1 MQSRLQFPG
10 DDSSAADVAEKIV
23 RGNVTLEKLLELS
36 DSANGGG
43 VEQSGDEG
51 YYAGSMYQSDG
62 SAPLTNPKH
71 ERFLEVYLATGKR
84 DVAYRTAISGSA
96 SVQTAQQQ
104 ASRMMKRA
112 EIQARLRFLI
122 SDRKRRSTA
131 NPDGRR
137 MSSAE
142 KLAELETI
150 IKTGSPSDRVR
161 AIQEHNRLQAVG
173 SNKAAGIPDPAYLAD
188 FMRRAGEAG
197 RNPVDL
203 ANDERG
209 KSAAGDD
216 SEAVVGHSGEV
227 TEPGVEE
234 WENGDK

>member
-1 MQSRLQFPG
+1 MMQTRIQFQG
-10 DDSSAADVAEKIV
+10 DDEVRVADVAERIV
-23 RGNVTLEKLLELS
+23 RGNVSLDKLMELS
-36 DSANGGG
+36 DGQTAT
-43 VEQSGDEG
+43 VADAPEDDG

-112 EIQARLRFLI
+112 EIAARLRFLI
-122 SDRKRRSTA
+122 SDQKRKGTA
-131 NPDGRR
+131 DPDGRR
-137 MSSAE
+137 MSRAE

-150 IKTGSPSDRVR
+150 IRTGTPSDRVR

-173 SNKAAGIPDPAYLAD
+173 SAQAAGVPDPAFLAD

-197 RNPVDL
+197 KSPVDL
-203 ANDERG
+203 ANETRA
-209 KSAAGDD
+209 SADKGGD
-216 SEAVVGHSGEV
+216 SEGSTGDFEGKD
-227 TEPGVEE
+227 ED
-234 WENGDK
+234 WENGAK